1 MDSHKRKF
9 QGAAGKGPNK
19 AHKMGEGGAPMSAF
33 AKKMMEK
40 MGWKEGQ
47 GLGEGGE
54 GIVNPIEVKLRPQG
68 AGVGAVKER
77 TEQYK
82 EEQRR
87 AAERRGETYED
98 SSDEERRAR
107 KERKKKSMG
116 GRGGLAGADSGTST
130 PGGGRKPKT
139 KYKTVADVQAAAPG
153 LDVPL
158 PMLRL
163 IVDATGSQTKM
174 LTSAAGLMTPT
185 SMPFDSEADKIAKRE
200 RMELEAFIEAWHGV
214 QEQKVYIEE
223 QAGHHKIEVD
233 QQAEELARLQSALE
247 AVELLQIAPSQGDQA
262 SSGLDLAAR
271 KGLEG
276 EVSKTL
282 QMLDWS
288 DLIAALER
296 LQLDHG
302 HEISRCGLLDITV
315 GALHPAFKR
324 HIAEWEPLN
333 DPELLTTDL
342 QRITALLGL
351 GTQDEVVTARELNAL
366 DEGYGKSKR
375 QKATTA
381 YETMM
386 YQIWLPKL
394 RTTITNWDVLNHE
407 PLTTLV
413 SAWRPLLPTFVYC
426 HLMDQLI
433 VPKLSAALQAWD
445 PRKRSHHHKHATVKH
460 AEPHTW
466 IFPWLPHLLP
476 HQLDAK
482 SDGLL
487 VDVKRRLRSVL
498 DGWDVSSGVLPG
510 LLEWRTLMHSELD
523 HVLVR
528 HLLPKLAR
536 HLTQHFEVDPSDQ
549 DLTPLEVVLKWQTYF
564 KSDVMARLL
573 VAEFF
578 PKWLSTLHLWLT
590 SDEANF
596 EEVGAWFEWW
606 KQQIPDTLNAKPD
619 VAKEWERGTEMINSA
634 MDLLDS
640 DIPLSKLAAPAA
652 GPVRP
657 VAKEIGKKLDA
668 PAPKV
673 AVAADV
679 AQNFKDV
686 VEAWCAEQDLTM
698 VPLREA
704 HNQTGLPLFRI
715 TASATGKGG
724 VVVYIKGDVV
734 WAQRK
739 SDRSLFDP
747 VGLEDRLIERA
758 EGK

>member
-1 MDSHKRKF
+1 MDTQKRKF
-9 QGAAGKGPNK
+9 QGAAGRGPNK
-19 AHKMGEGGAPMSAF
+19 APKMGEGGGQMSAF

-47 GLGEGGE
+47 GLGESGE

-116 GRGGLAGADSGTST
+116 GRSGISGGDSGTST
-130 PGGGRKPKT
+130 PGGSRKPKT

-158 PMLRL
+158 PMLRS

-174 LTSAAGLMTPT
+174 LTSAAGLMTSSATPA
-185 SMPFDSEADKIAKRE
+185 DSEAEKIAKRE
-200 RMELEAFIEAWHGV
+200 RLELEAFIEAWHGV
-214 QEQKVYIEE
+214 QEQKIYLEG
-223 QAGHHKIEVD
+223 QAGHQRLEID
-233 QQAEELARLQSALE
+233 QQAEELGRLQAVLE
-247 AVELLQIAPSQGDQA
+247 AVELLQIAPSKGDLPP
-262 SSGLDLAAR
+262 SENDLAA
-271 KGLEG
+271 KYGLQG

-282 QMLDWS
+282 QMLSWPQ
-288 DLIAALER
+288 LIEALAK
-296 LQLDHG
+296 LQLDYG
-302 HEISRCGLLDITV
+302 HEVSRCGLLDIAV
-315 GALHPAFKR
+315 GALCPAFKK
-324 HIAEWEPLN
+324 HIAEWEPLEQ
-333 DPELLTTDL
+333 PAYLTSDL
-342 QRITALLGL
+342 QRITTLLGL
-351 GTQDEVVTARELNAL
+351 ETQDEVVTARELTSL
-366 DEGYGKSKR
+366 DEGYGRSKR

-394 RTTITNWDVLNHE
+394 RTAITNWEVLNHE

-413 SAWRPLLPTFVYC
+413 NAWRPLLPTFVYS

-445 PRKRSHHHKHATVKH
+445 PRKRSHHHKHATLKH

-482 SDGLL
+482 NEGLL
-487 VDVKRRLRSVL
+487 VEVKRRLRQVL

-549 DLTPLEVVLKWQTYF
+549 DLIPLEVVLKWQTHF
-564 KSDVMARLL
+564 KSEIMARLL

-606 KQQIPDTLNAKPD
+606 KQQIPDPLNAKAD

-640 DIPLSKLAAPAA
+640 NIPLSKLAAPAA

-657 VAKEIGKKLDA
+657 VAKEIGKKLEA
-668 PAPKV
+668 PAPKI
-673 AVAADV
+673 AVAHDV

-704 HNQTGLPLFRI
+704 HTTTGLPLFRI

-739 SDRSLFDP
+739 GDRSLFDP